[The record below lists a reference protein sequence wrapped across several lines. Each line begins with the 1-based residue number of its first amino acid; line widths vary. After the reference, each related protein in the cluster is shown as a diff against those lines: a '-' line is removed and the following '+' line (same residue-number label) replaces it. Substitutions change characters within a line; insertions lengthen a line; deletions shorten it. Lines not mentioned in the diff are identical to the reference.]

1 MELFWWSSKAGGI
14 IAPVR
19 FLSFVRCLC
28 QIYTV
33 IKYGHCVQYF
43 PNNRKV
49 RPGYNTPI
57 CSADKYDKITC
68 NAADIMYK
76 KVLEL
81 RYGISDCCPEEN
93 EKWLIKKELIE
104 LQALTDPNYTC
115 DPLTDCCGQRLSSCS
130 CNS

>member
-1 MELFWWSSKAGGI
+1 LRYCVQRWDDSINPEGIFNFYGDCTVYENELRVKTGF
-14 IAPVR
+14 
-19 FLSFVRCLC
+19 
-28 QIYTV
+28 
-33 IKYGHCVQYF
+33 CVQYF

-49 RPGYNTPI
+49 KPGYNTPI

-93 EKWLIKKELIE
+93 EKWLISKELIE

-115 DPLTDCCGQRLSSCS
+115 DPLTDCCGNPTSQCS

>member
-1 MELFWWSSKAGGI
+1 
-14 IAPVR
+14 
-19 FLSFVRCLC
+19 
-28 QIYTV
+28 
-33 IKYGHCVQYF
+33 
-43 PNNRKV
+43 
-49 RPGYNTPI
+49 
-57 CSADKYDKITC
+57 
-68 NAADIMYK
+68 MYK

-115 DPLTDCCGQRLSSCS
+115 DPLTDCCGQRVSSCS